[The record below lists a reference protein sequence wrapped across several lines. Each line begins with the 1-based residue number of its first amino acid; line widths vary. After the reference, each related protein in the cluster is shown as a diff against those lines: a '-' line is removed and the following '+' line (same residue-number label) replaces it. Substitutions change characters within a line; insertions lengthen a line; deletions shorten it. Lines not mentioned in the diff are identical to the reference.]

1 MNGPIRILCEIAMEL
16 CEQARAEPQRECCGL
31 LAGRDGAI
39 RRLFPAANVASNPGT
54 KYEIAAEELFRLMR
68 DIRGAGLEM
77 LGIYHSH
84 PHGENVPSRRDI
96 EHAYYPDAIYFIISP
111 LADAPQ
117 PVRAFSIRG
126 GRASELETEII

>member
-84 PHGENVPSRRDI
+84 PNGAEEPSPTDV
-96 EHAYYPDAIYFIISP
+96 ATAGYPDVAYFIVSHIS
-111 LADAPQ
+111 DANPQ
-117 PVRAFSIRG
+117 VRAFSIRDG
-126 GRASELETEII
+126 HISEMNLLAV